1 MKEAMKEAMEE
12 TMEEDILALL
22 KENVIQGRRTKDDE
36 GVDGDMVGTPA
47 VLELTQVMVE
57 SDIAPEIIIKQGLTA
72 GMQVVGDKFATK
84 EYFIPDMLA
93 SAEAVGAAMDILR
106 PILEASDIE
115 TKGRFV
121 IATAKG
127 DIHDIGKNIV
137 AILLKGAGYEVK
149 DLGIDV
155 SPEKIVE
162 VVREYEPDFLGLSAL
177 LTTTMVAMGKTI
189 EALKENGLRDKVKVL
204 VGGAAVS
211 EEYAQEIEADA
222 YCVDG
227 FHAIKV
233 LEDFQEVRL

>member
-1 MKEAMKEAMEE
+1 MK
-12 TMEEDILALL
+12 EDILALL
-22 KENVIQGRRTKDDE
+22 KENVIQGRKTKDDE
-36 GVDGDMVGTPA
+36 GVDGNMVGTPA
-47 VLELTQVMVE
+47 VLELTQLVLE
-57 SDIAPEIIIKQGLTA
+57 RDIAPEIIIKQSLTA

-93 SAEAVGAAMDILR
+93 SAEAVSGAMDILKPYLDESSTMTR
-106 PILEASDIE
+106 GKFA
-115 TKGRFV
+115 
-121 IATAKG
+121 IATVKG

-137 AILLKGAGYEVK
+137 TILLKGAGYEVK
-149 DLGIDV
+149 DLGIDA
-155 SPEKIVE
+155 SPEKIVK
-162 VVREYEPDFLGLSAL
+162 VVREYKPDFLGLSAL

-227 FHAIKV
+227 FHAIRV
-233 LEDFQEVRL
+233 LEDFRKVKL